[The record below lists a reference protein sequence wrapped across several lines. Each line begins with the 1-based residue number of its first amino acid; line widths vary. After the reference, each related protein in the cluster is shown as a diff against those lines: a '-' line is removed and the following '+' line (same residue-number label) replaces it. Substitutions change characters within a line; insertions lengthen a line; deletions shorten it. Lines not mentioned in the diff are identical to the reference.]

1 MAKKTTAAPA
11 ETIPAAEAPGTD
23 VALASPE
30 VRAEQALRFNQTRAH
45 LDLLAGK
52 FVTLKSV
59 DTDDNFAAAKA
70 AHGELRGA
78 RVKLEKTGK
87 EARADATAYGKAV
100 ISVERKL
107 IEIIAPEEDRL
118 AGLITA
124 EQRRRDDIERAAREA
139 AEARV
144 RAMNAAFDRIRSLPD
159 LAQRATTDEAITAL
173 QAEAEKLLGDHSHLP
188 EEFHS
193 AAVYECRI
201 AINGCKAAHDALIK
215 RRQDEKELEELR
227 AWRAQ
232 QEATAAANA
241 AEVARAA
248 AVVAEQSKAAAAPV
262 DDDLPPGVD
271 DDDLPPGV
279 GAASDASREGYARA
293 VDTVAGAGVR
303 DDGPRRFQPGGHQV
317 GLRPGEVAV
326 QVSPA
331 RVIPDS
337 VQVPVSRVL
346 PLLQAA
352 RAALRLLAQGGYA
365 TNPVYLDLAAEID
378 AADAPAVPR

>member
-1 MAKKTTAAPA
+1 MAKKATAAPA

-107 IEIIAPEEDRL
+107 IDIIAPEETRL

-173 QAEAEKLLGDHSHLP
+173 QAEAEKLLGDHAHLP
-188 EEFHS
+188 AEFHS

-201 AINGCKAAHDALIK
+201 AINGCKAAQDALIK

-248 AVVAEQSKAAAAPV
+248 AVVAEQSKAGTGYQAQVEAGEANSAAE
-262 DDDLPPGVD
+262 LD
-271 DDDLPPGV
+271 DDDLPPGLDAPAPAV
-279 GAASDASREGYARA
+279 G
-293 VDTVAGAGVR
+293 
-303 DDGPRRFQPGGHQV
+303 H
-317 GLRPGEVAV
+317 RPGVAFVEAVRAPAEAVRTPVSQVAV
-326 QVSPA
+326 SVSSA
-331 RVIPDS
+331 S
-337 VQVPVSRVL
+337 LVPVAYVI
-346 PLLQAA
+346 PLLQASK
-352 RAALRLLAQGGYA
+352 AALRLLAQGGYA
-365 TNPVYLDLAAEID
+365 TNPVYLDLAAAID
-378 AADAPAVPR
+378 EAEAPPVSR

>member
-11 ETIPAAEAPGTD
+11 ETIPAADAPGTD

-107 IEIIAPEEDRL
+107 IDIIAPEETRL

-201 AINGCKAAHDALIK
+201 AINGCKAAQDALIK
-215 RRQDEKELEELR
+215 RRQDERELEELR

-248 AVVAEQSKAAAAPV
+248 AVVAEQSKPAAPPV

-271 DDDLPPGV
+271 DDLPPGLDAPAP
-279 GAASDASREGYARA
+279 GFAGTARYHSGGHASQA
-293 VDTVAGAGVR
+293 
-303 DDGPRRFQPGGHQV
+303 GPRAGEAAATVSTGQS
-317 GLRPGEVAV
+317 RP
-326 QVSPA
+326 
-331 RVIPDS
+331 IPDS

-346 PLLQAA
+346 PLLQASK
-352 RAALRLLAQGGYA
+352 AALRLLAQGGHA
-365 TNPVYLDLAAEID
+365 TNPVYLDLAAAID
-378 AADAPAVPR
+378 EADATAVPR